1 MGQRSTTHVAN
12 AYDEDIF
19 IKIDADRQY
28 VTLQSINVSAA
39 GSMKGVTVEGSV
51 VSTTEYDWQYANKNG
66 YTRIAP
72 KDSLGFNPDSSRNV
86 VYITILTQSGRI
98 VCHCYPLTED
108 FSVIVNKDGYVKE
121 TEHGHI
127 WVEKD

>member
-12 AYDEDIF
+12 QFHEDIF
-19 IKIDADRQY
+19 IKVDGDRQY
-28 VTLQSINVSAA
+28 VTLQSINVSAV
-39 GSMKGVTVEGSV
+39 GNIKGVEIEGSIE
-51 VSTTEYDWQYANKNG
+51 STTEYGWQYANKNG

-72 KDSLGFNPDSSRNV
+72 SDFLGFNPDSNRSV

-108 FSVIVNKDGYVKE
+108 FSVIVNKEGYVKE

-127 WVEKD
+127 WVEKH

>member
-12 AYDEDIF
+12 AYHEDIF
-19 IKIDADRQY
+19 IKVNGDRQY
-28 VTLQSINVSAA
+28 VTLQSIKVS
-39 GSMKGVTVEGSV
+39 GSGSVKGVTVEGSV
-51 VSTTEYDWQYANKNG
+51 ESTTEYGWQYAHKNG
-66 YTRIAP
+66 YTRVAP
-72 KDSLGFNPDSSRNV
+72 SDFLGFNPDSNRSV

-108 FSVIVNKDGYVKE
+108 FSVIVNKEGYVKE

-127 WVEKD
+127 WVEKH

>member
-12 AYDEDIF
+12 QYHEDIF
-19 IKIDADRQY
+19 IKVDGDRQY
-28 VTLQSINVSAA
+28 VTLRSVNVS
-39 GSMKGVTVEGSV
+39 GVEIEGSV
-51 VSTTEYDWQYANKNG
+51 ESTTEYGWQYANKNG

-72 KDSLGFNPDSSRNV
+72 GDFLGFNPDSSRNV

-108 FSVIVNKDGYVKE
+108 FSVIVNKEGYVKE

-127 WVEKD
+127 LVEKH